1 MKTILS
7 KISTHK
13 STKKIKI
20 ARYWHRNRHTYVSMK
35 QKIRNSPNTH
45 VSDESDVSKR
55 KWEKLD
61 YSVNDVGQLSTT
73 ISEKKVRPVPHQ
85 NKLQVNQKIKI
96 QNIFKK
102 STIKYHGNIF
112 ITLE

>member
-1 MKTILS
+1 MKTLITNIKRQTHETEQYPKETLSMKTILS

-45 VSDESDVSKR
+45 VSDKSDVSKR
-55 KWEKLD
+55 K
-61 YSVNDVGQLSTT
+61 
-73 ISEKKVRPVPHQ
+73 
-85 NKLQVNQKIKI
+85 
-96 QNIFKK
+96 
-102 STIKYHGNIF
+102 
-112 ITLE
+112 